1 MLTQAE
7 VIRRLMVDY
16 EAEGPEDPFP
26 WLVGW
31 VDKAESEERRRWAEV
46 QGSDG
51 RPFWYCSE
59 NGEKSWVR
67 PLGVKGSDWVVHHT
81 EGGRPYW
88 HNTRNDK
95 RSWQDPAA
103 PKWVRHPTHDGSFF
117 WYNTATR
124 ERTWD
129 PPPEAVTPPPTPSHD
144 GPQWVQYTHRNQ
156 TWWYNKATG
165 EKRWDTP
172 GDERQQ
178 SLCVNEDVSNNY
190 AVLWVGVVVAV
201 MGVLTWD

>member
-67 PLGVKGSDWVVHHT
+67 PLGVKGSDWVLHLLVQHSDPGTDLGPTSGSSNASSNTIPRWPPMGPVH
-81 EGGRPYW
+81 
-88 HNTRNDK
+88 
-95 RSWQDPAA
+95 
-103 PKWVRHPTHDGSFF
+103 
-117 WYNTATR
+117 
-124 ERTWD
+124 
-129 PPPEAVTPPPTPSHD
+129 PPQPDLV
-144 GPQWVQYTHRNQ
+144 VQQGNR
-156 TWWYNKATG
+156 
-165 EKRWDTP
+165 
-172 GDERQQ
+172 
-178 SLCVNEDVSNNY
+178 
-190 AVLWVGVVVAV
+190 
-201 MGVLTWD
+201 